1 MISMLESVL
10 RRPKTVFVLMVA
22 LLVAGVFSYIGI
34 PKEDSPDIDVPVF
47 YVSVAQ
53 QGISPEDAERL
64 LVRPLETE
72 LRGLDGL
79 KEITAIAAEG
89 HAGIVLEFDI
99 SFDKD
104 EAMSDVRDKVD
115 AAKGELPADAEEPT
129 ISETNFALVP
139 TITIALSGNVPE
151 RTLYQHARRL
161 KDQIEA
167 VDTVRSADLNGHR
180 EELLEVLI
188 NSEKLE
194 SYSITQQELLTS
206 LSENNRLVPAG
217 FLDGGQGRF
226 NVKVPGLIESAED
239 VYSLPI
245 KQSGEGVVTLADVAE
260 IRRTFKDA
268 SSYTRVNGQP
278 AIALAVTKRIGTNI
292 IENNIAVRAVV
303 EEASKDWP
311 ETIRVDYMLDM
322 SSNIFTV
329 LGSLQSSILT
339 AILLVMILVLAAL
352 GLRSALLVGLAIP
365 TSFMVGFLILS
376 GLGYTVN
383 IMVMFGLVL
392 TVGMLVDGAI
402 VMVEYADRKAAEG
415 MEEREAYIRAAKL
428 MFWPIVS
435 STATTL
441 VAFLPMLLW
450 PGVAGEFMSYLPIMV
465 IIVLTAA
472 LMTAMVFLPV
482 TGTIFASI
490 THWVERNA
498 AGLLA
503 VVFGFMAAITTLVIS
518 GVQPGSPEF
527 FASLTANLQVPV
539 SAVAAFAAV
548 TAAALFVLR
557 PFVRWRRE
565 RTTRHTQIEGT
576 KEVKRYRPVTFMA
589 VIFEVFAI
597 AGAAYFVFFLLSEQ
611 PLVITDNIQ
620 IAFTYLSGLAD
631 PLRSLSHPLAQDV
644 GFYLAVAA
652 LAIVAVWAFYKA
664 ISPVVHTLEWLF
676 DEIRQRIGFGSRH
689 VTVAAKQD
697 EDDPLHFDPNT
708 VKGLTGLYIRHLR
721 LLAGNP
727 VGNILMLVLV
737 LGTCTAIFTTFAQNP
752 TGVEFFIDEEPD
764 QAVVLIS
771 ARGNMSAAESLEIV
785 KKVETEV
792 LQTKGIK
799 NVITAAFPPG
809 GGSGPDF
816 IGGVQDKPADVIGE
830 LQLEMADY
838 CCRRKAVAIFAEI
851 RERTAPLPGIKVE
864 TRKIEGGPPTGK
876 DIQLEV
882 KSTDYDTMVAQVA
895 RIRSHMDQVEHLM
908 DQEDG
913 RPLPG
918 IEWQI
923 EIDREQAGRY
933 QAGIASVGNM
943 VQLVTNGV
951 LIGDYRPA
959 DSEDEVDIRVRLP
972 AEERTL
978 DQFDKLRLQTPL
990 GLVPIAN
997 FIERTPEAKVSSI
1010 TRRDGLYSMMI
1021 KATVDKEAKDAD
1033 GNLVTVVAKVDELQ
1047 TWLDEQTFPQN
1058 VYLQFRGADEDQQES
1073 GEFLMRAMMA
1083 SLFLMFLI
1091 LLTQFNSF
1099 YQTFLTLSTVVLSVM
1114 GVLLGM
1120 LLTGQK
1126 FSIIMTGTGVVALAG
1141 IVVNNAI
1148 VLIDTYNRFRHD
1160 GMEPLDAILKTSSQR
1175 LRPILLTTVTTIV
1188 GLVPMATAV
1197 NLDFFTQTVA
1207 VGGVTA
1213 IWWIQLSTAV
1223 ISGLAFST
1231 ILTLVMIPS
1240 MIALPNTWMRMFMG
1254 AGHMVSPKPVHAVTD
1269 ARSDEVHTE
1278 QQIEDRTV
1286 TDVEPEDIPGLQ
1298 DNTKAPAELIEAPG
1312 EDRHSAPDGSETEKP
1327 AEAEQQQPAADKNV
1341 IVAMTE
1347 ATEDKKHERSQKLP
1361 PAAE

>member
-1 MISMLESVL
+1 MINMLEGVL
-10 RRPKTVFVLMVA
+10 RRPKTVFVLMLA
-22 LLVAGVFSYIGI
+22 LLVAGVFSYISI

-47 YVSVAQ
+47 YVSIVQ

-64 LVRPLETE
+64 LVRPMETE

-79 KEITAIAAEG
+79 KEITAIASES
-89 HAGIVLEFDI
+89 HAGIILEFDI

-104 EAMSDVRDKVD
+104 EALADVRDKVD

-139 TITIALSGNVPE
+139 TITIALSGSVPE

-161 KDQIEA
+161 KDQVEA
-167 VDTVRSADLNGHR
+167 IDTVRSADLTGHR
-180 EELLEVLI
+180 EEQLEVLI
-188 NSEKLE
+188 DSEKLE
-194 SYSITQQELLTS
+194 SYAITQQELLTS
-206 LSENNRLVPAG
+206 LSNNNQLVPAG
-217 FLDGGQGRF
+217 YIDGGQGRF
-226 NVKVPGLIESAED
+226 NVKVPGLVENALD

-245 KQSGEGVVTLADVAE
+245 KQAGEGVVTLSDVAE

-268 SSYTRVNGQP
+268 DSYTRVNGSP
-278 AIALAVTKRIGTNI
+278 AIALNVTKRIGTNI
-292 IENNIAVRAVV
+292 IENNLAIRAVV
-303 EEASKDWP
+303 DEATKDWP
-311 ETIRVDYMLDM
+311 ETIQVDYMIDM
-322 SSNIFTV
+322 SSNIFEV

-339 AILLVMILVLAAL
+339 AIFLVMILVLAAL

-402 VMVEYADRKAAEG
+402 VMVEYADRKVSEG
-415 MEEREAYIRAAKL
+415 MEDREAYIRAARL

-472 LMTAMVFLPV
+472 LLTAMVFLPV
-482 TGTIFASI
+482 TGGIFAMV
-490 THWVERNA
+490 THWIERRAAFVLAVLFGAIAAVATLASFGAAPGSPAFLEALAASPMAAPAAGA
-498 AGLLA
+498 AGL
-503 VVFGFMAAITTLVIS
+503 VTLI
-518 GVQPGSPEF
+518 
-527 FASLTANLQVPV
+527 
-539 SAVAAFAAV
+539 VAY
-548 TAAALFVLR
+548 LILR

-565 RTTRHTQIEGT
+565 RAATQVEEENR
-576 KEVKRYRPVTFMA
+576 KPAKQYRSVTFVSLAFEMLA
-589 VIFEVFAI
+589 VGF
-597 AGAAYFVFFLLSEQ
+597 AAYFAYFLATTRPPIVTDTISSMFASIASLGHPFTVFSHPIALNTGFFL
-611 PLVITDNIQ
+611 VV
-620 IAFTYLSGLAD
+620 F
-631 PLRSLSHPLAQDV
+631 
-644 GFYLAVAA
+644 A
-652 LAIVAVWAFYKA
+652 LALVAVWAAYKA
-664 ISPVVHTLEWLF
+664 ISPLVHSIEWLF
-676 DEIRQRIGFGSRH
+676 DGLRKRLGFGTRNGSSESDKPEELRFE
-689 VTVAAKQD
+689 AS
-697 EDDPLHFDPNT
+697 T
-708 VKGLTGLYIRHLR
+708 VKGFTGLYVRHLK

-727 VGNILMLVLV
+727 LGNILTLVAV
-737 LGTCTAIFTTFAQNP
+737 LGTSFLIFTSFASNP
-752 TGVEFFIDEEPD
+752 TGVEFFVDEEPD
-764 QAVVLIS
+764 QAVVMVS

-785 KKVETEV
+785 KQVESEV
-792 LQTKGIK
+792 LKTAGIQ
-799 NVITAAFPPG
+799 NVITSAYPPG

-816 IGGVQDKPADVIGE
+816 IGGVQDKPGDLIGE
-830 LQLEMADY
+830 MTLELAKY
-838 CCRRKAVAIFAEI
+838 CCRRKASEIFAEI
-851 RERTAPLPGIKVE
+851 RDRSADIPGIRVE

-882 KSTDYDTMVAQVA
+882 TSTDYDTMVDQVA
-895 RIRSHMDQVEHLM
+895 RIRTHLDTMDHLI
-908 DQEDG
+908 DQEDD

-923 EIDREQAGRY
+923 DIDREQAGRY
-933 QAGIASVGNM
+933 QAGIGSVGNM

-951 LIGDYRPA
+951 LIGNYRPT

-972 AEERTL
+972 ADERTL
-978 DQFDKLRLQTPL
+978 DRFDQLRLQTPL

-997 FIERTPEAKVSSI
+997 FIDRSPEPKVSSI
-1010 TRRDGLYSMMI
+1010 TRRDGLYSMML
-1021 KATVDKEAKDAD
+1021 KATVDKTAVDAD
-1033 GNLVTVVAKVDELQ
+1033 GKPLTVDAKVQELSE
-1047 TWLDEQTFPQN
+1047 WLDTQTFPDN
-1058 VYLQFRGADEDQQES
+1058 VYLQFRGADEDQKES

-1099 YQTFLTLSTVVLSVM
+1099 YQTFLTLSTVVMSVM

-1120 LLTGQK
+1120 MLTGQK

-1160 GMEPLDAILKTSSQR
+1160 GFDPLDAILKTSGQR
-1175 LRPILLTTVTTIV
+1175 IRPILLTTVTTIV

-1197 NLDFFTQTVA
+1197 NLDFFSKTIA
-1207 VGGVTA
+1207 VGGITA

-1231 ILTLVMIPS
+1231 ILTLILIPV
-1240 MIALPNTWMRMFMG
+1240 MIALPNTW
-1254 AGHMVSPKPVHAVTD
+1254 
-1269 ARSDEVHTE
+1269 ARSYTATWNWFAGRATARRERAAA
-1278 QQIEDRTV
+1278 RTAEAE
-1286 TDVEPEDIPGLQ
+1286 VEPETDADQ
-1298 DNTKAPAELIEAPG
+1298 DVEWTDPDLEKERPAAKVVSMP
-1312 EDRHSAPDGSETEKP
+1312 KP
-1327 AEAEQQQPAADKNV
+1327 APPKVPPQDEQP
-1341 IVAMTE
+1341 
-1347 ATEDKKHERSQKLP
+1347 L
-1361 PAAE
+1361 AAE

>member
-1 MISMLESVL
+1 MINMLEGVL
-10 RRPKTVFVLMVA
+10 RRPKTVFVLMIA
-22 LLVAGVFSYIGI
+22 LLVAGVFSYVSI

-47 YVSVAQ
+47 YVSIAQ

-64 LVRPLETE
+64 LIRPMETE

-79 KEITAIAAEG
+79 KEITAIASEG

-104 EAMSDVRDKVD
+104 EALADVRDKVD

-161 KDQIEA
+161 KDQVEA
-167 VDTVRSADLNGHR
+167 IDTVRSADLKGHR
-180 EELLEVLI
+180 EEQLEVLI
-188 NSEKLE
+188 DSEKLE
-194 SYSITQQELLTS
+194 SYAITQQELLTS
-206 LSENNRLVPAG
+206 LSNNNQLVPAG
-217 FLDGGQGRF
+217 YIDGGQGRF
-226 NVKVPGLIESAED
+226 NVKVPGLIENAID

-245 KQSGEGVVTLADVAE
+245 KQAGEGVVTLSDVAE

-268 SSYTRVNGQP
+268 DSYTRVNGKP
-278 AIALAVTKRIGTNI
+278 AIALDVTKRIGTNI
-292 IENNIAVRAVV
+292 IENNLAIRAVV
-303 EEASKDWP
+303 DEATKDWP
-311 ETIRVDYMLDM
+311 QTIQVDYMIDM
-322 SSNIFTV
+322 SSNIFEV

-339 AILLVMILVLAAL
+339 AIFLVMILVLAAL

-402 VMVEYADRKAAEG
+402 VMVEYADRKVHEG
-415 MEEREAYIRAAKL
+415 MEDREAYIRAARL

-472 LMTAMVFLPV
+472 LLTAMVFLPV
-482 TGTIFASI
+482 TGGIFAMV
-490 THWVERNA
+490 THWIERNA
-498 AGLLA
+498 AFVLALVFAVVATLATLAAFGANPGAPGFAEALGASPLAIPTAALAFLLA
-503 VVFGFMAAITTLVIS
+503 GI
-518 GVQPGSPEF
+518 
-527 FASLTANLQVPV
+527 ASFLI
-539 SAVAAFAAV
+539 
-548 TAAALFVLR
+548 LR

-565 RTTRHTQIEGT
+565 RAAKQV
-576 KEVKRYRPVTFMA
+576 EVENQKPVKQYRSVTFVSLAFEMVA
-589 VIFEVFAI
+589 VAF
-597 AGAAYFVFFLLSEQ
+597 AAYFAYFLATSR
-611 PLVITDNIQ
+611 PAIITDTISSV
-620 IAFTYLSGLAD
+620 FGYLSGLAQ
-631 PLRSLSHPLAQDV
+631 PLAVLSHPIALDT
-644 GFYLAVAA
+644 GFYLVVFGFA
-652 LAIVAVWAFYKA
+652 LVAVWAGYKA
-664 ISPVVHTLEWLF
+664 ISPLVHLLEWIF
-676 DEIRQRIGFGSRH
+676 DGVRKRFGFGTRNGGSTSDKPEELR
-689 VTVAAKQD
+689 
-697 EDDPLHFDPNT
+697 FDAST
-708 VKGLTGLYIRHLR
+708 VKGFTGLYVRHLK

-727 VGNILMLVLV
+727 IGNILTIVVV
-737 LGTCTAIFTTFAQNP
+737 LGACALIFTSFTSNP
-752 TGVEFFIDEEPD
+752 TGVEFFVDEEPD
-764 QAVVLIS
+764 QAVVMVS

-785 KKVETEV
+785 KQVEAEV
-792 LQTKGIK
+792 LQTAGIQ
-799 NVITAAFPPG
+799 NVITSAFPPG
-809 GGSGPDF
+809 GGSGPQF

-830 LQLEMADY
+830 MSLELAKY
-838 CCRRKAVAIFAEI
+838 CCRRKAAEIFAEI
-851 RERTAPLPGIKVE
+851 RDRTASIPGIKVE

-876 DIQLEV
+876 DLQLEV
-882 KSTDYDTMVAQVA
+882 KSTDYDTMVEQVA
-895 RIRSHMDQVEHLM
+895 RIRTKLDEMDHLL

-933 QAGIASVGNM
+933 QAGIGSVGNM

-951 LIGDYRPA
+951 LIGTYRPT

-972 AEERTL
+972 ADERTL
-978 DQFDKLRLQTPL
+978 DRFDQLRLQTPL

-997 FIERTPEAKVSSI
+997 FIDRSPEQKVSSI
-1010 TRRDGLYSMMI
+1010 TRRDGLYSMML
-1021 KATVDKEAKDAD
+1021 KATVDQTAVDEEGKP
-1033 GNLVTVVAKVDELQ
+1033 VTVDAKVQELSE
-1047 TWLDEQTFPQN
+1047 WLEAQSFPDN
-1058 VYLQFRGADEDQQES
+1058 IYLQFRGADEDQKES
-1073 GEFLMRAMMA
+1073 GEFLMKAMVA

-1099 YQTFLTLSTVVLSVM
+1099 YQTFLTLSTVVMSVM

-1120 LLTGQK
+1120 MLTGQK

-1160 GMEPLDAILKTSSQR
+1160 GFDPLDAILKTSGQR
-1175 LRPILLTTVTTIV
+1175 IRPILLTTVTTIV

-1207 VGGVTA
+1207 VGGITA

-1231 ILTLVMIPS
+1231 ILTLIMIPV
-1240 MIALPNTWMRMFMG
+1240 MIALPNIWARTFWAVWGTTFG
-1254 AGHMVSPKPVHAVTD
+1254 KSAGQVQDQSEADEVDTDLEQDVEWTDPELEKERPAAKVVSMPKP
-1269 ARSDEVHTE
+1269 
-1278 QQIEDRTV
+1278 
-1286 TDVEPEDIPGLQ
+1286 
-1298 DNTKAPAELIEAPG
+1298 APPKVPPQEEAP
-1312 EDRHSAPDGSETEKP
+1312 
-1327 AEAEQQQPAADKNV
+1327 
-1341 IVAMTE
+1341 
-1347 ATEDKKHERSQKLP
+1347 L
-1361 PAAE
+1361 AAE